1 MRTGYDSTRTDER
14 VRSAAMTTP
23 RLVAILMSALPAFAP
38 AQSDGML
45 HVPAGDGPAM
55 GKRIVLI
62 AGDEEYRSEEA
73 LPMLARVL
81 AVHHGFEC
89 RVLFHV
95 DPASGAIE
103 PGEHAHVVGLEHLDD
118 ADLVVMA
125 LRFRRWA
132 DADMARFVA
141 YVESGRPIVALRT
154 STHAFA
160 YPRDDASPFATWSF
174 DRDGG
179 FGKRVLGET
188 WVAHHGEHGVQGTRG
203 VIEIGSAAHPI
214 LRGARDVF
222 GPTDVYAIGALPAD
236 ATVLLRGAIVAGLTP
251 DAAAIDEPDGAP
263 RMPLVWTRARRIEG
277 DRVQRVVCSTIGS
290 ADDLACEDLR
300 RLVVNACYW
309 AAGLEHAIPERARV
323 EPVGGYA
330 PSRFG
335 FGNHVAGIT
344 PAMLAIPPVPP
355 RSR

>member
-1 MRTGYDSTRTDER
+1 
-14 VRSAAMTTP
+14 MTTP
-23 RLVAILMSALPAFAP
+23 RFVAVLMSALPAIAS
-38 AQSDGML
+38 AQTDATL
-45 HVPAGDGPAM
+45 HLPAGDGPAS
-55 GKRIVLI
+55 GKRVVLI

-81 AVHHGFEC
+81 AVHHGFDC
-89 RVLFHV
+89 RVLFHL
-95 DPASGAIE
+95 DAASGAIE
-103 PGEHAHVVGLEHLDD
+103 PRERAHVVGLEHLDD
-118 ADLVVMA
+118 AELVVMA

-132 DADMARFVA
+132 DEDMARFVA
-141 YVESGRPIVALRT
+141 YVEAGRPIVALRT

-160 YPRDDASPFATWSF
+160 YPRDDDSRFGDWSW
-174 DRDGG
+174 DRSGG
-179 FGKRVLGET
+179 FGRRVLGET

-203 VIEIGSAAHPI
+203 VIEPDAAAHPI
-214 LRGARDVF
+214 LRGVRDVF
-222 GPTDVYAIGALPAD
+222 GPTDVYAIGALPVD

-251 DAAAIDEPDGAP
+251 DAAAIDELDGAP

-290 ADDLACEDLR
+290 ADDFACEDLR

-309 AAGLEHAIPERARV
+309 AAGLEHAIPERTRV
-323 EPVGGYA
+323 DPVGGYA
-330 PSRFG
+330 PSPYG
-335 FGNHVAGIT
+335 FGGHVAGIT